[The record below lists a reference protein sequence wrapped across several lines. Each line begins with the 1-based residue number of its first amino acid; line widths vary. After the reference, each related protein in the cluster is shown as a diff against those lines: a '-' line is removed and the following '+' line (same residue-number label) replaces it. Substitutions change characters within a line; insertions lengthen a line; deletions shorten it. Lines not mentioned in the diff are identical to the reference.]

1 MDKDKKV
8 LKNEVFFILNSCC
21 QYLFKILVKKS
32 LLGSYPNYQIKIIN
46 FKQFHYNKKKK
57 LMMKIYQ
64 AIKINKIK

>member
-46 FKQFHYNKKKK
+46 FKQFH
-57 LMMKIYQ
+57 
-64 AIKINKIK
+64 